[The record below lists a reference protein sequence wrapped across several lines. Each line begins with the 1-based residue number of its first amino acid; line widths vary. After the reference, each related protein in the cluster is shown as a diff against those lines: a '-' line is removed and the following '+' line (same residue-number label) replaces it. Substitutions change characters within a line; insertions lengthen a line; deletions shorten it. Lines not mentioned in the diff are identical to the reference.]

1 MAQQA
6 VTRAVEKV
14 TELDEDTTFTPEEAG
29 ELVAGLFEI
38 GASRLGD
45 HWKLSDE
52 EREMI
57 GRPLSKVLNKH
68 WDSVGR
74 FAEETALA
82 LAVASLVGGKLREH
96 TEAE

>member
-1 MAQQA
+1 MAQEA

-14 TELDEDTTFTPEEAG
+14 TQLDEDTSFTPEEAG
-29 ELVAGLFEI
+29 ELVSGLFEI
-38 GASRLGD
+38 AADRLGD
-45 HWKLSDE
+45 HWKLTDK

-74 FAEETALA
+74 YAEETALA
-82 LAVASLVGGKLREH
+82 LAVASLLGGKLREH
-96 TEAE
+96 SQA